1 MKIVVLDSHAVLSGD
16 MNLDRLQEFGTI
28 ENYDITPADLTISRI
43 GDAEM
48 VLTNKT
54 VVDRAVMDA
63 CPNLKYIG
71 LFATGYNVVDVMAAK
86 EKGIV
91 VCNAPAYSTA
101 GVAQL
106 TIAFMLHF
114 YSMAAEHD
122 RRVKAGEWV
131 QSADF
136 CFYNRQICELG
147 GKTLGLIGFGSIA
160 RQVAR
165 IALAFDME
173 VIVYNRT
180 VYPECENEH
189 LHFVSQEELYRRSDV
204 ISIHCP
210 LFEETKGMINK
221 AAIDLMK
228 PNAII
233 INTARGPIVNEQD
246 LADAL
251 NAGRIQGAGVDVVSA
266 EPIHA
271 DNPLL
276 TAKNIVMT
284 PHIGWAGRE
293 SRERLLDIVYDNMKG
308 FVTGNVI
315 NNVVPK

>member
-1 MKIVVLDSHAVLSGD
+1 MKIVVLDAHAVLSED
-16 MNLDRLQEFGTI
+16 MNLDRLKEFGELEI
-28 ENYDITPADLTISRI
+28 YDRTPPELTAQRI

-48 VLTNKT
+48 IIINKT
-54 VVDRAVMDA
+54 VIDRNVMDA

-71 LFATGYNVVDVMAAK
+71 LFATGYNVVDIASAK
-86 EKGIV
+86 EKNIV

-106 TIAFMLHF
+106 VIAFMLHF
-114 YSMAAEHD
+114 YSMADAHSS
-122 RRVKAGEWV
+122 RVHAGEWQ

-136 CFYNRQICELG
+136 CFYNRQIGELS
-147 GKTLGLIGFGSIA
+147 GKTLGLIGFGNIA

-180 VYPECENEH
+180 VYPESESEH
-189 LHFVSQEELYRRSDV
+189 LHFVTLEELYHNSDI

-210 LFEETKGMINK
+210 LFVETKGMINR
-221 AAIDLMK
+221 AAIAQMK
-228 PNAII
+228 PNAIL

-251 NAGRIQGAGVDVVSA
+251 NAGRIQGAAVDVVSS
-266 EPIHA
+266 EPILA

-276 TAKNIVMT
+276 SARNCVIT

-293 SRERLLDIVYDNMKG
+293 SRERLLNIVYDNIKNYLEG
-308 FVTGNVI
+308 HII
-315 NNVVPK
+315 NCVSK

>member
-16 MNLDRLQEFGTI
+16 MNLDRLKEFGEVVI
-28 ENYDITPADLTISRI
+28 YDRTPAELTAQRI
-43 GDAEM
+43 GDAELI
-48 VLTNKT
+48 LTNKT
-54 VVDRAVMDA
+54 VIDRAVMDA

-71 LFATGYNVVDVMAAK
+71 LFATGYNVIDIAAAK

-106 TIAFMLHF
+106 AIAFMLHF
-114 YSMAAEHD
+114 YSMADEHNT
-122 RRVKAGEWV
+122 RVHNGEWQ

-147 GKTLGLIGFGSIA
+147 GKTLGLIGFGNIA

-173 VIVYNRT
+173 VLVYNRT
-180 VYPECENEH
+180 IYPEAENEH
-189 LHFVSQEELYRRSDV
+189 LHFVSLPELYQNSDV

-221 AAIDLMK
+221 AAIEQMK

-233 INTARGPIVNEQD
+233 INTARGPIINEQD

-251 NAGRIQGAGVDVVSA
+251 NAGRIQGAGVDVVSV
-266 EPIHA
+266 EPIRV

-276 TAKNIVMT
+276 TAKNCVIT

-293 SRERLLDIVYDNMKG
+293 SRERLLDIVYDNIKG
-308 FVTGNVI
+308 YVEGNII
-315 NNVVPK
+315 NCVSR

>member
-16 MNLDRLQEFGTI
+16 MNLDRLNEFGELI
-28 ENYDITPADLTISRI
+28 LYDRTPAELTAARI
-43 GDAEM
+43 GDAE
-48 VLTNKT
+48 LAITNKT
-54 VVDRAVMDA
+54 VIDRAVMDA

-71 LFATGYNVVDVMAAK
+71 LFATGYNVVDVTAAK

-114 YSMAAEHD
+114 YSMADEHSA
-122 RRVKAGEWV
+122 RVHAGEWQ

-136 CFYNRQICELG
+136 CFYNRQICELD
-147 GKTLGLIGFGSIA
+147 GKKLGLIGFGSIA

-173 VIVYNRT
+173 VLVYNRT
-180 VYPECENEH
+180 IYPELENAH
-189 LHFVSQEELYRRSDV
+189 LHFVALPELYKQSDV

-210 LFEETKGMINK
+210 LFEETKNLINK
-221 AAIDLMK
+221 KALDQMK
-228 PNAII
+228 SNAIL

-246 LADAL
+246 LANAL
-251 NAGRIQGAGVDVVSA
+251 NAGQIAGAGVDVVSI
-266 EPIHA
+266 EPIRA

-276 TAKNIVMT
+276 SAKNCVIT

-293 SRERLLDIVYDNMKG
+293 SRERLLDIVYDNIKG
-308 FVTGNVI
+308 FVTGNII
-315 NNVVPK
+315 NNVAQ

>member
-16 MNLDRLQEFGTI
+16 MNLDRLKEFGEVI
-28 ENYDITPADLTISRI
+28 NYDRTPADLTAARI

-48 VLTNKT
+48 AITNKT

-71 LFATGYNVVDVMAAK
+71 LFATGYNVVDVVAAK
-86 EKGIV
+86 EKGIA

-106 TIAFMLHF
+106 AIALMLHF
-114 YSMAAEHD
+114 YSMADEHN
-122 RRVKAGEWV
+122 RRVHLGEWQ

-136 CFYNRQICELG
+136 SFYNRQICELG
-147 GKTLGLIGFGSIA
+147 GKTLGLIGFGNIA

-180 VYPECENEH
+180 VYPELEQEH
-189 LHFVSQEELYRRSDV
+189 LHFVSLEELYRRSDV

-210 LFEETKGMINK
+210 LFDETRGMINK
-221 AAIDLMK
+221 AAIDQMK
-228 PNAII
+228 TNAII
-233 INTARGPIVNEQD
+233 INTARGPIINEHD
-246 LADAL
+246 LAEAL
-251 NAGRIQGAGVDVVSA
+251 NSGRIQGAGVDVVSV
-266 EPIHA
+266 EPILA

-276 TAKNIVMT
+276 QAKNCVIT

-293 SRERLLDIVYDNMKG
+293 SRERLLDIVYDNVKG
-308 FVTGNVI
+308 FVEGKII
-315 NNVVPK
+315 NCVSL

>member
-16 MNLDRLQEFGTI
+16 MNLDRLKEFGEVI
-28 ENYDITPADLTISRI
+28 IYDRTPAELTAQRI
-43 GDAEM
+43 GDAELI
-48 VLTNKT
+48 LTNKT
-54 VVDRAVMDA
+54 VIDRAVMEA

-71 LFATGYNVVDVMAAK
+71 LFATGYNVIDIAAAK

-106 TIAFMLHF
+106 AIAFMLHF
-114 YSMAAEHD
+114 YSMADEHN
-122 RRVKAGEWV
+122 RRVHNGEWQ

-147 GKTLGLIGFGSIA
+147 GKTLGLIGFGNIA

-173 VIVYNRT
+173 VLVYNRT
-180 VYPECENEH
+180 VYPDAENEH
-189 LHFVSQEELYRRSDV
+189 LHFVSLSELYRNSDV

-221 AAIDLMK
+221 AAIEQMK

-233 INTARGPIVNEQD
+233 INTARGPIINEQD

-251 NAGRIQGAGVDVVSA
+251 NAGRIQGAGVDVVSV
-266 EPIHA
+266 EPIRA

-276 TAKNIVMT
+276 TAKNCVIT

-293 SRERLLDIVYDNMKG
+293 SRERLLDIVYDNIKG
-308 FVTGNVI
+308 YVDGNII
-315 NNVVPK
+315 NCVSK

>member
-16 MNLDRLQEFGTI
+16 MNLDRLKEFGEVI
-28 ENYDITPADLTISRI
+28 IYDRTPAELTAQRI
-43 GDAEM
+43 GDAELI
-48 VLTNKT
+48 LTNKT
-54 VVDRAVMDA
+54 VIDRAVMDA

-71 LFATGYNVVDVMAAK
+71 LFATGYNVIDIAAAK

-106 TIAFMLHF
+106 AIAFMLHF
-114 YSMAAEHD
+114 YSMADEHN
-122 RRVKAGEWV
+122 RRVHKGEWQ

-147 GKTLGLIGFGSIA
+147 GKTLGLIGFGNIA

-173 VIVYNRT
+173 VLVYNRT
-180 VYPECENEH
+180 VYSDAENEH
-189 LHFVSQEELYRRSDV
+189 LHFVSLSELYRNSDV

-221 AAIDLMK
+221 AAIEQMK

-233 INTARGPIVNEQD
+233 INTARGPIINEQD

-251 NAGRIQGAGVDVVSA
+251 NAGRIQGAGVDVVSV
-266 EPIHA
+266 EPIRA

-276 TAKNIVMT
+276 TAKNCVIT

-293 SRERLLDIVYDNMKG
+293 SRERLLDIVYDNIKG
-308 FVTGNVI
+308 YVDGNII
-315 NNVVPK
+315 NCVSK